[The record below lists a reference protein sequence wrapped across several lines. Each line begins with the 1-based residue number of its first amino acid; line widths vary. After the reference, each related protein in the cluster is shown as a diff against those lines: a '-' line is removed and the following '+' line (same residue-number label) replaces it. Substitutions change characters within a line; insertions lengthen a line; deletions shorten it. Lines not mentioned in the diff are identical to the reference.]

1 MEKYMGFS
9 KYMVVILAIYIY
21 VTQYSQNICRKNVF
35 KSDSDRRKCC
45 WFSVSWCERFV
56 VFFFSDFAFKLVTR
70 LCIPTVLLTK
80 VEISLPEEV
89 LSRLNKITGY
99 CRFIEKHSM
108 PPTSYI

>member
-1 MEKYMGFS
+1 MYLNL
-9 KYMVVILAIYIY
+9 ILTGGNA
-21 VTQYSQNICRKNVF
+21 VGLVF
-35 KSDSDRRKCC
+35 PGVKGLL
-45 WFSVSWCERFV
+45 V
-56 VFFFSDFAFKLVTR
+56 FFSDFAFKLVTR